1 MRHNIQYIFPIDVI
15 KNVFLKCHRQSV
27 GNHVLNNGPVA
38 GSNSPQDFGPGAE
51 RVCEPEATMWS
62 WWRGKPCGMLLASP
76 SQSSLGEKVEAG
88 GEEWWSS
95 AEKYF
100 TELNQIWDRPCAWT
114 AKPQHFHPPHSLDL
128 QWVVGKYYKALVLY
142 VPCIWQDARL
152 IYHFFSKYVF
162 QKGEI
167 IYLGILRNKAS
178 SGKIAYVFKLSFE

>member
-27 GNHVLNNGPVA
+27 GNHVLNNGSVA

-51 RVCEPEATMWS
+51 RVC
-62 WWRGKPCGMLLASP
+62 GMLWASP
-76 SQSSLGEKVEAG
+76 SHSSLGEKVEAG
-88 GEEWWSS
+88 GEECWSS

-100 TELNQIWDRPCAWT
+100 TEWNQIWVAGLAPGLQNPNISTR
-114 AKPQHFHPPHSLDL
+114 HSLDL
-128 QWVVGKYYKALVLY
+128 QWVVGKYYEALVLY

-152 IYHFFSKYVF
+152 IYPFFSKYVF

-178 SGKIAYVFKLSFE
+178 SGKIVYVFKLSFE

>member
-1 MRHNIQYIFPIDVI
+1 MARSQGRTRRRTLDQARKEFVS
-15 KNVFLKCHRQSV
+15 R
-27 GNHVLNNGPVA
+27 
-38 GSNSPQDFGPGAE
+38 
-51 RVCEPEATMWS
+51 
-62 WWRGKPCGMLLASP
+62 KPCGMLLASP